1 MVIVKVEN
9 LEDAKKCNQLLTLL
23 IQNEGKYNENINLNY
38 EVNNWFENLY
48 NKNNNVLYVAKEDE
62 QIVGYVYCKIN
73 SLENG
78 PTNELE
84 ALIDGLYVIEKY
96 RNKGIATTLINKAK
110 QWCKDNNVK
119 YIMINVLENNKKAL
133 KLYNKQ
139 NFENYEKTLRF
150 SI

>member
-9 LEDAKKCNQLLTLL
+9 LEDAKKCNHLLTLL
-23 IQNEGKYNENINLNY
+23 IRNEGKYNENINLNY

-48 NKNNNVLYVAKEDE
+48 YKNNNVLYVAKEDE
-62 QIVGYVYCKIN
+62 QVVGYVYCKIN
-73 SLENG
+73 SFDNG

-139 NFENYEKTLRF
+139 NFENYEKILRF